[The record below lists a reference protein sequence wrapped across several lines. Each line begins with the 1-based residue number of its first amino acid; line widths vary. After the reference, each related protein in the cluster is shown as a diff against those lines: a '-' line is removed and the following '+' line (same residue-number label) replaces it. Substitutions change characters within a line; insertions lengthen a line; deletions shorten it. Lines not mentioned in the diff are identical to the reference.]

1 MAVKKFVV
9 DGPYVDITGDGTGSG
24 LFVAVEVS
32 GDGVELVGPMRESK
46 SREED
51 GAAIDRCIDDI
62 WNRLDNQDK

>member
-1 MAVKKFVV
+1 MTHRKFVV
-9 DGPYVDITGDGTGSG
+9 DGPYVDVTGDGTGSG

-32 GDGVELVGPMRESK
+32 EDSVKLLGPMRESK